1 MSISDRLLGKK
12 NVNGKPHIEAVAPS
26 FALPGGEIRIIGTS
40 LRPPELR
47 RPSVHFGEIEGSVL
61 ISSDDFLVARVPEG
75 ATSGPVIVRTGVSTN
90 GAGAGA
96 NVSNAYSIKVAVPV
110 ADNLHPVTNPAL
122 DREGNLFV
130 TFSGSR
136 GQKTPVSIFKIDTD
150 YNVKPFLSDLMNA
163 TSIAF
168 DREGQMYVSSR
179 HDEAVYKVAPN
190 GTMSTYAEGMGVATG
205 IAFDAA
211 ENLYVCDRSG
221 TIFKIARDRQIFVFA
236 TLEPSVSAYHIAFGP
251 HGDMFVTAPS
261 TSSFDC
267 VYKVDPHGT
276 VSVFYRGLGRPQGLA
291 LDVEGNIYV
300 AASLAGKRGI
310 VKITPQGKANLEVSG
325 QGLVGLAFAP
335 GKSAILA
342 THSAVY
348 HISWN
353 IQGMPLPPE

>member
-26 FALPGGEIRIIGTS
+26 FALPGGEVRIIGKS

-47 RPSVHFGEIEGSVL
+47 RPSVLFGEIEGSVL

-75 ATSGPVIVRTGVSTN
+75 AASGPIVVGTN
-90 GAGAGA
+90 GARQQSHA
-96 NVSNAYSIKVAVPV
+96 IKVAVLV
-110 ADNLHPVTNPAL
+110 AENLHPVTNPAL
-122 DREGNLFV
+122 DREGNIFV

-136 GQKTPVSIFKIDTD
+136 GQKNPVSIFKIDTN
-150 YNVKPFLSDLMNA
+150 YVVKPFLSDLMNA

-205 IAFDAA
+205 IAFDRE
-211 ENLYVCDRSG
+211 ENLYVGDRNG

-251 HGDMFVTAPS
+251 HGDMFVTGPS

-291 LDVEGNIYV
+291 LDVEGNVYV

-310 VKITPQGKANLEVSG
+310 VKITPQAKANLEVSG
-325 QGLVGLAFAP
+325 HGLVGLAFAP

-342 THSAVY
+342 TNSAVY

-353 IQGMPLPPE
+353 IQGLPLPAE